1 MITLKYWNP
10 DYKIG
15 LADWKTVYHFSE
27 KELMIKEVHQGR
39 LYYRL
44 KGSSHR
50 ISYLQLKKGLQ
61 KKQIIIQEELNLL
74 PF

>member
-1 MITLKYWNP
+1 MIVLKYWNAI
-10 DYKIG
+10 YKIG
-15 LADWKTVYHFSE
+15 LADWKQVYSFPE

-39 LYYRL
+39 LYYRR
-44 KGSSHR
+44 KGSFRR
-50 ISYLQLKKGLQ
+50 ISYNQLKRGLQ